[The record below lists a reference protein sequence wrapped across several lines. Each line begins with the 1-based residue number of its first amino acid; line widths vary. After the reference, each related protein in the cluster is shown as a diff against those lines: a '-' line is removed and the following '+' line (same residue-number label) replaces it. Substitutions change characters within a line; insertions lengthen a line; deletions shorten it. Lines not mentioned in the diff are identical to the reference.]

1 MQELW
6 RWGADLIVALQS
18 VHNPV
23 LDAVFNVVTW
33 LGGEEFY
40 LVLLPLLY
48 WCVDKPLAQRLAYL
62 FLFSAYSNDAL
73 KALFRHPRPFEYDS
87 RVLKL
92 DMAPVEEL
100 GYGLPSGHS
109 QSALTVWGAL
119 ALRVRRGW
127 MWGLAAV
134 LVGLISF
141 SRVYL
146 GVHFPSDVLGGWL
159 VAGVWLGLFVWFEP
173 RLVRW
178 FEQQHVV
185 TQLGLA
191 VFVPAVLLAAH
202 SSHDAAAVAGTFMGL
217 GVGMVLESRVVRF
230 NTTGPIWQRGLR
242 LILGVIVII
251 ALREGLKLILP
262 GPGDTLYVFW
272 RVVRY
277 SLVGLWAALGGPWVF
292 VWLRLASATEDKPF
306 V

>member
-6 RWGADLIVALQS
+6 RWGADLVVALQS

-23 LDAVFNVVTW
+23 LDAVFNVITW
-33 LGGEEFY
+33 LGSEEFY
-40 LVLLPLLY
+40 LLLLPLLY
-48 WCVDKPLAQRLAYL
+48 WCVDKPLAQRLVYL
-62 FLFSAYSNDAL
+62 FLFSAYSNAAL
-73 KALFRHPRPFEYDS
+73 KAIFRHPRPFEYDS

-92 DMAPVEEL
+92 DIAPVEEL

-109 QSALTVWGAL
+109 QSALTVWGYL
-119 ALRVRRGW
+119 AVRARRGW

-159 VAGVWLGLFVWFEP
+159 VGGLWLGLSVWVEP

-178 FEQQHVV
+178 LGQQHVV

-191 VFVPAVLLAAH
+191 ILTPVLLLSAHASNDALAAMG
-202 SSHDAAAVAGTFMGL
+202 VLIGL
-217 GVGMVLESRVVRF
+217 GVGMVFEGRAVRF
-230 NTTGPIWQRGLR
+230 NTTGTIWQRGLR
-242 LILGVIVII
+242 LILGVIVVIV
-251 ALREGLKLILP
+251 LREGLKLVLP
-262 GPGDTLYVFW
+262 GSGDPLYVFW

-277 SLVGLWAALGGPWVF
+277 SLVGLWTAVGGPWVF
-292 VWLRLASATEDKPF
+292 VRLKLASANETQFF